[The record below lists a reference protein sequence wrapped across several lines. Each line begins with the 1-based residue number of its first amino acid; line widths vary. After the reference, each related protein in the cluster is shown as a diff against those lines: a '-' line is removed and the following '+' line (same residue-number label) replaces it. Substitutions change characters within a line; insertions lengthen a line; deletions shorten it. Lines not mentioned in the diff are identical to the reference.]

1 MVLITGGMGFIG
13 LHTARRFLDAGED
26 VVVTRYQT
34 SREPDFIKDE
44 IGKRV
49 KVEQLDLTAGHD
61 CVDVVRKHKVD
72 SIVHLAVPGLSALS
86 AAQDFSANMLG
97 LINILEAGRLNDVKR
112 VSIASS
118 GAVYTGVPGPFKE
131 DMPLPMVG
139 RSATETY
146 KKAFEV
152 IGQHYG
158 DRTGMSVVILRI
170 TGIYGPLYHSMANL
184 PSRLCHA
191 AVRGTTPNLAGRG
204 SVPYEEDAQDLTYC
218 KDCALGIQ
226 LVHTHAKQH
235 RVYNVGGGCAVTNGD
250 MVRAAAKAVPG
261 FQAILQPGKGP
272 NWRSDPYVDNGRAEA
287 EAGYKP
293 QFNLDQAFADYVAWL
308 KTHPE

>member
-34 SREPDFIKDE
+34 NREPDFIKDE

-49 KVEQLDLTAGHD
+49 KVEQLDLSAGHD
-61 CVDVVRKHKVD
+61 CVEVVRKHKVD
-72 SIVHLAVPGLSALS
+72 SIVHLAVPGLGALS

-97 LINILEAGRLNDVKR
+97 LINILEAGRLNGVKR

-118 GAVYTGVPGPFKE
+118 GSVYTGVPGPFKE
-131 DMPLPMVG
+131 DMHLPMVG
-139 RSATETY
+139 RSATESY
-146 KKAFEV
+146 KKAFEL

-191 AVRGTTPNLAGRG
+191 AVRGTTPNLAARG
-204 SVPYEEDAQDLTYC
+204 GVPYEEDGQDLTYC

-226 LVHTHAKQH
+226 LVHTNAKQH
-235 RVYNVGGGCAVTNGD
+235 RVYNVGGGRAITNGE

-261 FQAILQPGKGP
+261 FQAQLQPGKGP
-272 NWRSDPYVDNGRAEA
+272 NWRPDPYVDNARAEA
-287 EAGYKP
+287 EVGYKP
-293 QFNLDQAFADYVAWL
+293 QFDVDKAFDDYVGWL
-308 KTHPE
+308 RTHSE